1 MEEQFGITN
10 FVPHE
15 VKQHPHDPMGVQELF
30 FFPNGYGASVV
41 RCPKI
46 SYGAREGLMELAVLN
61 GIQGSWNITYDTP
74 ITDDVLGYLS
84 KENVETLL
92 EQISNLSLS

>member
-10 FVPHE
+10 FVPNE
-15 VKQHPHDPMGVQELF
+15 VNQHPHDPMGVQELF

-41 RCPKI
+41 RSPKI

-84 KENVETLL
+84 VSEVEDYLL
-92 EQISNLSLS
+92 QISRLD